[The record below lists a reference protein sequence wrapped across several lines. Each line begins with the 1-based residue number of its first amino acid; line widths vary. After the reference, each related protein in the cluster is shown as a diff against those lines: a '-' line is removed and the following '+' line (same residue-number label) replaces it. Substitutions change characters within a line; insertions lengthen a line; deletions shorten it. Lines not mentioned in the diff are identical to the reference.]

1 MTQVRDEFR
10 RGWRVVLSAGVGVG
24 CGISLQQYVGSLFVK
39 ALQTDLGW
47 TRGQIAKAQGAA
59 LAALVVAPVLG
70 WLMDRIGV
78 RPIAIVSAVL
88 LALVYGALAVMPP
101 VLGAYY
107 GLFALLVIL
116 GSGTGPIGHTRAV
129 NTWFEKGR
137 GLSLGLTLCGVSLVA
152 ALAAPGLSFVI
163 GKFGWRGGYLA
174 LAALSLVVA
183 LPTIITGLWERQRW
197 LARKGA
203 GEAETAAAYRAAQ
216 VGLTARQ
223 ALKTPRFYVLS
234 LAILLATAGLTGVI
248 SQLQPILTDQGLKTS
263 SAGWLISVL
272 ALSVMLGRVVVGWAV
287 DRFWAPIPAAIALA
301 LPALGV
307 TLLIGGQGH
316 PVVAVLAVLLI
327 GVAQGGEVDVAAFFV
342 ARYFGMRSY
351 GAIYALIGIAISI
364 GVPIGAIGVGQ
375 LYDHD
380 GDYRRALLIAAG
392 GFIASAGLILLMGR
406 YPHLQDQI
414 AIASDEPEGLTPPET
429 AAG

>member
-1 MTQVRDEFR
+1 MTEVRDEFR

-39 ALQTDLGW
+39 ALQQDLGW

-59 LAALVVAPVLG
+59 LAALFVAPILG

-88 LALVYGALAVMPP
+88 LALVYVGLAAMPP
-101 VLGAYY
+101 ALGAYY

-197 LARKGA
+197 LARRGA
-203 GEAETAAAYRAAQ
+203 AEADMAAAHRAAQ

-248 SQLQPILTDQGLKTS
+248 SQLQPILTDQGLKANT
-263 SAGWLISVL
+263 AGWLISVL

-307 TLLIGGQGH
+307 LLLMASNGH
-316 PVVAVLAVLLI
+316 PASAILAVLLI

-342 ARYFGMRSY
+342 ARYFGMRAY
-351 GAIYALIGIAISI
+351 GAIYALIGIAISL

-380 GDYRRALLIAAG
+380 GDYHRALLIAAG
-392 GFIASAGLILLMGR
+392 GFIASAALILLMGR
-406 YPHLQDQI
+406 YPHLPAHD
-414 AIASDEPEGLTPPET
+414 AVAGDEVPDVTPPAT
-429 AAG
+429 AVG

>member
-1 MTQVRDEFR
+1 M
-10 RGWRVVLSAGVGVG
+10 LSAGVGVG

-39 ALQTDLGW
+39 SLQSDLGW
-47 TRGQIAKAQGAA
+47 TRGQIAQAQGAA
-59 LAALVVAPVLG
+59 LAALFVAPILG

-88 LALVYGALAVMPP
+88 LALVYGALAAMPP
-101 VLGAYY
+101 ALGAFY

-137 GLSLGLTLCGVSLVA
+137 GLSLGLTLTGVSLMA
-152 ALAAPGLSFVI
+152 ALVAPALSFI
-163 GKFGWRGGYLA
+163 IERFGWRGGYVA
-174 LAALSLVVA
+174 LAALSLIVA
-183 LPTIITGLWERQRW
+183 LPTIVTGLWERQRW
-197 LARKGA
+197 LARNGGSA
-203 GEAETAAAYRAAQ
+203 AETEAAQRAAQ
-216 VGLTARQ
+216 IGLTARQ
-223 ALKTPRFYVLS
+223 ALKTGRFYVLS
-234 LAILLATAGLTGVI
+234 AAILLATAGLTGVI
-248 SQLQPILTDQGLKTS
+248 SQLQPILTDQGLKAS

-307 TLLIGGQGH
+307 ILLLNGH
-316 PVVAVLAVLLI
+316 GHVVTSLLAVLLI
-327 GVAQGGEVDVAAFFV
+327 GAAQGGEVDVAAFFV

-351 GAIYALIGIAISI
+351 GAIYALIGIAISL

-380 GDYRRALLIAAG
+380 GDYKRALLIAAA
-392 GFIASAGLILLMGR
+392 GFIASAALILLMGR
-406 YPHLQDQI
+406 YPQLQDQGE
-414 AIASDEPEGLTPPET
+414 ALSDAAPEITPLATSTGTGL
-429 AAG
+429 G

>member
-1 MTQVRDEFR
+1 MTEVRDEFR

-39 ALQTDLGW
+39 ALQQDLGW
-47 TRGQIAKAQGAA
+47 TRGQIAQAQGAA
-59 LAALVVAPVLG
+59 LAALFVAPVLG
-70 WLMDRIGV
+70 WLMDKIGV

-88 LALVYGALAVMPP
+88 LALVYVGLASMPP
-101 VLGAYY
+101 ALGAFY

-137 GLSLGLTLCGVSLVA
+137 GLSLGLTLTGVSLVA

-183 LPTIITGLWERQRW
+183 LPTLITGLWERQRW
-197 LARKGA
+197 LARQGA
-203 GEAETAAAYRAAQ
+203 AEAETAAAHRAAQ

-248 SQLQPILTDQGLKTS
+248 SQLQPILTDQGLKADT
-263 SAGWLISVL
+263 AGWLISVL

-307 TLLIGGQGH
+307 LLLMASHGH
-316 PVVAVLAVLLI
+316 PLSAIVAVLLI
-327 GVAQGGEVDVAAFFV
+327 GAAQGGEVDVAAFFV

-351 GAIYALIGIAISI
+351 GAIYALIGIAISL

-380 GDYRRALLIAAG
+380 GDYDRALLIAAG
-392 GFIASAGLILLMGR
+392 GFVASAALILLMGR
-406 YPHLQDQI
+406 YPHLKAQEATTDE
-414 AIASDEPEGLTPPET
+414 ASVVTPPAT